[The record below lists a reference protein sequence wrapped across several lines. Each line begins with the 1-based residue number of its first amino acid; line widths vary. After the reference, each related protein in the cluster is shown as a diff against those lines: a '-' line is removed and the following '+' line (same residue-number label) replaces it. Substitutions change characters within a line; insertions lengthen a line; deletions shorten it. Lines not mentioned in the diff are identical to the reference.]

1 MKNDTVSPS
10 QSVRLQGKSSN
21 VVFMTRL
28 NRSKSTGMA
37 IMTKI
42 YRSEGVYKHNERLI
56 FFTDK
61 IEDLNID
68 NKK

>member
-1 MKNDTVSPS
+1 MK
-10 QSVRLQGKSSN
+10 KSSN

-28 NRSKSTGMA
+28 NRSKSTGMT

-42 YRSEGVYKHNERLI
+42 YRSEGVYKHNERFV

-61 IEDLNID
+61 IEDPTLITRTD
-68 NKK
+68 L